1 MFNVEKAVR
10 ERYSVRN
17 YDNKRILTDDI
28 KNKITEFADGLE
40 NPLGPK
46 IRIQWIE
53 KSASPKGEKLGTYG
67 IIKGASTYIG
77 VTVPDEEYAPEA
89 VGYDFEKIVL
99 YAQSLGLGTCWLG
112 GTFNRSGF
120 TKVMDIKENELFP
133 ILSPIGYPAGKLSL
147 TERIMRKTVKA
158 DDRLPWDNMFFLNDF
173 NTPLHEG
180 DAGELNYPLEMVR
193 LAPSAVNRQPWRI
206 VVCGDNVHFYEKHF
220 SPVEPGSVDMHR
232 IDVGIAICHF
242 HLAAEEQGMA
252 GYFERKDPEMDFDE
266 NLSYIAT
273 WVKK

>member
-17 YDNKRILTDDI
+17 YDNKRILTEDI

-53 KSASPKGEKLGTYG
+53 KSASSKGEKLGTYG

-147 TERIMRKTVKA
+147 TERIMRKAVKA

-206 VVCGDNVHFYEKHF
+206 VVCGDYVHFYEKHF

-242 HLAAEEQGMA
+242 HLAVEEQGMA

>member
-1 MFNVEKAVR
+1 MFNIEKAVR
-10 ERYSVRN
+10 DRYSVRN
-17 YDNKRILTDDI
+17 YDNKRKLTQEIRD
-28 KNKITEFADGLE
+28 KITSYAESLD

-53 KSASPKGEKLGTYG
+53 KSASSKGEKLGTYG

-77 VTVPDEEYAPEA
+77 VTVPDGEYAPEA

-147 TERIMRKTVKA
+147 TERIMRKAVKA

-206 VVCGDNVHFYEKHF
+206 VVCGDYVHFYEKHF

-242 HLAAEEQGMA
+242 QLAAEEQGMA
-252 GYFERKDPEMDFDE
+252 GYFERKNHEIDFDE